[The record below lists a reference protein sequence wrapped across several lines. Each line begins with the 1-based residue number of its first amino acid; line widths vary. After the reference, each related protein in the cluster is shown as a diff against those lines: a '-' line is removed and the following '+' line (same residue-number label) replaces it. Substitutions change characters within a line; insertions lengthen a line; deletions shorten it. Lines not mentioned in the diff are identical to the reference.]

1 MRSNE
6 EMAGRETN
14 IAAAP
19 NDDAVA
25 SRECGAVKAV
35 LDRGI
40 EDLLPN
46 LRRYARSLTRDVAA
60 GDDLVQECVARALA
74 NLHLWTAGTD
84 LRAWLFTIL
93 HNQYV
98 SQVRRASR
106 EGTMVEWSDC
116 SANLTCAPRQ
126 IAQLELRE
134 LERAITLLPREQ
146 RVVVL
151 LVGLTR
157 RTYDEI
163 ASDCDVPVGTIR
175 SRLSRGRRT
184 LRKLT
189 GVAPSQQRIAAGGQ
203 TLAKTSTGAK
213 LPNLTCAQPS

>member
-6 EMAGRETN
+6 EMRGRETG
-14 IAAAP
+14 AAAVP
-19 NDDAVA
+19 IDDAVA
-25 SRECGAVKAV
+25 GQERGAAKAV
-35 LDRGI
+35 LDGHI
-40 EDLLPN
+40 EALLPN
-46 LRRYARSLTRDVAA
+46 LRRYARSLTHDVTA

-106 EGTMVEWSDC
+106 QGAMVEWSDC
-116 SANLTCAPRQ
+116 SPALTCAPQQ

-134 LERAITLLPREQ
+134 LARAITLLPQEQ
-146 RVVVL
+146 RIAVL

-157 RTYDEI
+157 KTYDEI
-163 ASDCDVPVGTIR
+163 ALDCDVPVGTIR

-189 GVAPSQQRIAAGGQ
+189 GAVPSQRRIPAGCQ
-203 TLAKTSTGAK
+203 ASVNTSTGAK
-213 LPNLTCAQPS
+213 FPNLTRAHPS